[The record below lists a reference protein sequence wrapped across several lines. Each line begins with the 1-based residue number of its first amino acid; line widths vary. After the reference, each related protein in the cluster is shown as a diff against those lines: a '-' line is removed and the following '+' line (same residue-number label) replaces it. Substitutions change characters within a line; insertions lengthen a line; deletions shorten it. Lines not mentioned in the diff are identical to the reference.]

1 MPELPTTSH
10 KCQKMRQ
17 FHPERSRD
25 DSHETGNRLDFSL
38 CLDENFSTKLNIEQV
53 LLQLYNFRAQVIQFS
68 SMFQKRGKKR
78 QVVSF
83 HLH

>member
-1 MPELPTTSH
+1 
-10 KCQKMRQ
+10 MRQ

-25 DSHETGNRLDFSL
+25 DSHETGNRSDFSMYV
-38 CLDENFSTKLNIEQV
+38 DENFSSILNIEQI